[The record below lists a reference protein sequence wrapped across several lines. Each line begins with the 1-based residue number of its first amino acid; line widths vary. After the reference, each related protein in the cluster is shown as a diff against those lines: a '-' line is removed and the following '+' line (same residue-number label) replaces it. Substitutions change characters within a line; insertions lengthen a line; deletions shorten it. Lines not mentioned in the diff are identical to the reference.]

1 MGTLAQAVGGEGV
14 RDPPLPGLL
23 ARFDLTGPLGRGS
36 LTIGVSARDPSP
48 DARSD
53 GELIGQFTSLLQ
65 RVHIPCWIFDDNGVF
80 EWVNDAFVATFG
92 DLRGAPYSALIAP
105 ESLETATRHFSAM
118 YETDPGAEVELDMM
132 RSDGSRVRSEVSSV
146 LLEGIGLCCG
156 AFGLA
161 GSPARPRATVSTDLT
176 PRQLEVLLLLA
187 GGASTA
193 QIAKEL
199 YLSETTVRNH
209 ISNILQVLRVHSR
222 LAAVAKARR
231 EGLIGD

>member
-1 MGTLAQAVGGEGV
+1 MS
-14 RDPPLPGLL
+14 RK
-23 ARFDLTGPLGRGS
+23 TGA
-36 LTIGVSARDPSP
+36 SARNPSP

-53 GELIGQFTSLLQ
+53 SEVIGTFTSILQ
-65 RVHIPCWIFDDNGVF
+65 RIHIPCWILDDTGVF
-80 EWVNDAFVATFG
+80 LWVNDAFVATSG
-92 DLRGAPYSALIAP
+92 DLRGAHYSALIAP
-105 ESLETATRHFSAM
+105 ESLETATRHFERMDEADS
-118 YETDPGAEVELDMM
+118 EAEIELDLM
-132 RSDGSRVRSEVSSV
+132 RLDGTRVRSEVSSF

-156 AFGLA
+156 AFGVA
-161 GSPARPRATVSTDLT
+161 GFPPRPRRTPPLTDLT
-176 PRQLEVLLLLA
+176 PRQLDVLLLLA

-209 ISNILQVLRVHSR
+209 ISHVLQVMGVHSR